1 MSKRLRIF
9 AGPNGSGKSTLVD
22 LISNLKIN
30 LGVYVNAD
38 DINKT
43 LIENHSIDF
52 GNYDLQLNIEDLIES
67 LKKSSFY
74 TLEEGQSL
82 IRLLTIQNTNCLN
95 IINEVETE
103 KFSSFLADYIRFQL
117 LKDNCERISFETVMS
132 HPSKLDFIKI
142 AKANGYKVYLY
153 FVSLEDPIMNVERVS
168 ARVQLGGHDVPKVK
182 IISRYKR
189 TMGLLL
195 DAIKL
200 VDRAYFFDNSSE
212 RMRFFAKYQNKE
224 VIYEDEFIPV
234 WFNDYVENK
243 YSNNSNIE

>member
-38 DINKT
+38 EINKT
-43 LIENHSIDF
+43 LIENNSIDF
-52 GNYDLQLNIEDLIES
+52 GKYGLQLDFEYLTES
-67 LKKSSFY
+67 LKKTSFY
-74 TLEEGQSL
+74 TLGEGLEIIRSL
-82 IRLLTIQNTNCLN
+82 SFHNVNCLN
-95 IINEVETE
+95 IIKEVETE

-132 HPSKLDFIKI
+132 HPSKLDFIKT

-153 FVSLEDPIMNVERVS
+153 FVSLEDPRMNVERVN
-168 ARVQLGGHDVPKVK
+168 ARVQLGGHDVPEDK
-182 IISRYKR
+182 IISRYER
-189 TMGLLL
+189 TMELLL
-195 DAIKL
+195 DTIKL
-200 VDRAYFFDNSSE
+200 VDCAYFFDNSSE

-224 VIYEDEFIPV
+224 VLYEDEFIPV

-243 YSNNSNIE
+243 YSK